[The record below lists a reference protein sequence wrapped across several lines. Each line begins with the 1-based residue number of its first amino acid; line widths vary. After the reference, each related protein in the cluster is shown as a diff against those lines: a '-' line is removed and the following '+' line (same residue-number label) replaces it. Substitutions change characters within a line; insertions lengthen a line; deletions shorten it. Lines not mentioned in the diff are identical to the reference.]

1 MSVGG
6 EVHVEVEYQAGKF
19 VPLSNENIYSMKK
32 DYFCSDFFQKG
43 IK

>member
-6 EVHVEVEYQAGKF
+6 GVHVEVEYQAGKF
-19 VPLSNENIYSMKK
+19 VPLSNENIDSMKEG
-32 DYFCSDFFQKG
+32 DIYDDIFHRF

>member
-6 EVHVEVEYQAGKF
+6 GVHVEVEYQAGKF
-19 VPLSNENIYSMKK
+19 VPLSNENIDSMKK
-32 DYFCSDFFQKG
+32 DFFCTDIFQRG